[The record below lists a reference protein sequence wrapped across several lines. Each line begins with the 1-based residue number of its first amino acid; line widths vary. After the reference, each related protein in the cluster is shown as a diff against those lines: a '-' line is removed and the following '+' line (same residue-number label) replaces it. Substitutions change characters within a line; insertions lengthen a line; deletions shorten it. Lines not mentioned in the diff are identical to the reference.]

1 MFLFIFAVTS
11 LFVCLFILF
20 LFLLNCFLLVYDIFT
35 TSWYLYLS
43 SKVKVRVM
51 VFNATFN
58 NISVISWGLRKSRY
72 PEKTT
77 NLPQV
82 TDTLH
87 HILLYRVHLTWAG
100 FELTNIVVIGT
111 DSIGSNKSNYHT
123 ITTTMA
129 PHVIE
134 LLVDISHYRKI

>member
-1 MFLFIFAVTS
+1 LFLFIFAVTS

-20 LFLLNCFLLVYDIFT
+20 CFCLIVFYWFT
-35 TSWYLYLS
+35 TFSPRLGNLYLS

-58 NISVISWGLRKSRY
+58 NISVISWGLRKSKY

-111 DSIGSNKSNYHT
+111 DCIGSNKSNYHT

>member
-1 MFLFIFAVTS
+1 LFLFIFAVTS